1 MQHVTSG
8 RLASPPG
15 DTAAEGLNCGTRAPG
30 GVAGSGEKLVL
41 VMRLA
46 ARRGLLAALAAVL
59 VFAVAVEPADAAKRS
74 RKKST
79 APQTMA
85 KSDDSDFGG
94 GKYAAYVVDDNT
106 GKVLFARNAEA
117 PRHPASLTK
126 MLTLYVLFEELERG
140 RVKLDTEMPVSA
152 KAADQDPTKLGL
164 RVGSTLTVEDAIKG
178 LITLSANDAAMV
190 VAEFIGGSQ
199 DGFADR
205 MNATAKRIGM
215 TSSRF
220 YNPNGLPDGRQ
231 ITTAK
236 DMVTLGSAL
245 SERFPTYYRYFQ
257 TRSFVFRGRTI
268 YGHNRLLGRVD
279 GVDGI
284 KTGYTRASG
293 FNLVSSLRRDGKHLV
308 AAVLGG
314 SSGGARDRH
323 MEQLLTT
330 YIAQASSAK
339 GTTVATAAAIAAQ
352 PQRKTA
358 LTAPIKIV
366 ADAEP
371 AVKPSVERGAAVA
384 MARAVLLPADAP
396 AAQPQPTPITL
407 AAATTMAPQPAAP
420 ARPVVFSNGGD
431 KLPPKDTGRLP
442 SADAPRVTSLADA
455 TISHKEVADLVVTS
469 SVAPRAAKADTKPDT
484 KASTPAPA
492 LAPQVASVKTS
503 SDPAPQ
509 GGWVIQIG
517 AVDGENAAR
526 ALIAKAQDKVGGAL
540 KGRSGFTEEASKGIV
555 RARFAGFADQ
565 TTANAACSALKKKD
579 FACLALKR

>member
-1 MQHVTSG
+1 M
-8 RLASPPG
+8 
-15 DTAAEGLNCGTRAPG
+15 
-30 GVAGSGEKLVL
+30 
-41 VMRLA
+41 
-46 ARRGLLAALAAVL
+46 AALAAVL
-59 VFAVAVEPADAAKRS
+59 VFAFAVEPADARKRV

-79 APQTMA
+79 AVETSA
-85 KSDDSDFGG
+85 KDDDGDFGG
-94 GKYAAYVVDDNT
+94 SKYAAYVVDDNT

-164 RVGSTLTVEDAIKG
+164 RVGGTLTVEEAIKG

-190 VAEFIGGSQ
+190 IAEFIGGSQ

-245 SERFPTYYRYFQ
+245 AERFPTYYRYFQ

-293 FNLVSSLRRDGKHLV
+293 FNLVSSMRRDGKHLV

-314 SSGGARDRH
+314 SSGAARDRH

-330 YIAQASSAK
+330 YVAQASSAK

-396 AAQPQPTPITL
+396 ATQPQPTPITL
-407 AAATTMAPQPAAP
+407 AAATVASQPAAP

-431 KLPPKDTGRLP
+431 KLPPKDNGRLP
-442 SADAPRVTSLADA
+442 SADAPRVASLADA
-455 TISHKEVADLVVTS
+455 TVSRKEVADLVETA
-469 SVAPRAAKADTKPDT
+469 SVPTRAAKSDAKPDV
-484 KASTPAPA
+484 KAAAPAPT

-503 SDPAPQ
+503 TEPAPQ

-526 ALIAKAQDKVGGAL
+526 ALIAKAQDKAGGAL

-565 TTANAACSALKKKD
+565 TAANAACSALKKKD

>member
-1 MQHVTSG
+1 
-8 RLASPPG
+8 
-15 DTAAEGLNCGTRAPG
+15 
-30 GVAGSGEKLVL
+30 
-41 VMRLA
+41 MRFVV
-46 ARRGLLAALAAVL
+46 RRGLLAALAAAL
-59 VFAVAVEPADAAKRS
+59 AISFAAAPADAARKRS
-74 RKKST
+74 RKPAHT
-79 APQTMA
+79 VTRQ
-85 KSDDSDFGG
+85 SDDDGVGG
-94 GKYAAYVVDDNT
+94 SKYAAYVVDDNT

-140 RVKLDTEMPVSA
+140 RVKLDTEMPVSP

-164 RVGSTLTVEDAIKG
+164 RAGGTLTVEEAIKG

-190 VAEFIGGSQ
+190 IAEFIGGSQ

-268 YGHNRLLGRVD
+268 AGHNRLLGRVD

-293 FNLVSSLRRDGKHLV
+293 FNLVSSIRRDGKHLV

-323 MEQLLTT
+323 MQQLLET

-352 PQRKTA
+352 PPRKTA
-358 LTAPIKIV
+358 LTEPIKIV
-366 ADAEP
+366 AEAEP
-371 AVKPSVERGAAVA
+371 TPKPSIERGAAVA
-384 MARAVLLPADAP
+384 MARAVLLPDTQPQAAPPRLAVATTAP
-396 AAQPQPTPITL
+396 ALPPV
-407 AAATTMAPQPAAP
+407 AAAPS
-420 ARPVVFSNGGD
+420 RPVVFATAGD
-431 KLPPKDTGRLP
+431 NLQPKDTSRLLA
-442 SADAPRVTSLADA
+442 ADAAPRAKAADAAPRVNSLAEA
-455 TISHKEVADLVVTS
+455 TISTKDVADLVETAS
-469 SVAPRAAKADTKPDT
+469 LGRAGRADKQPRTAANA
-484 KASTPAPA
+484 APA
-492 LAPQVASVKTS
+492 LAPQVASVKTVAE
-503 SDPAPQ
+503 PAPQ

-517 AVDGENAAR
+517 AVDGETAAR
-526 ALIAKAQDKVGGAL
+526 GLIAKAQDKAGTAL
-540 KGRSGFTEEASKGIV
+540 KGRTGFTEQASKGVV

-565 TTANAACSALKKKD
+565 SAANAACSALKKKS